1 MFIDLFWK
9 GIIIGI
15 SASIPMGPV
24 GVLCVNKT
32 LNKGRISGF
41 VTGSGAALAD
51 ALYAIIAGFG
61 ISFIIDF
68 VVDYQNLVKVLGGM
82 LVFYFGYK
90 LFTTN
95 PAKQLRKQM
104 KTKGRGL
111 WGDFLTSFALT
122 ISNPVG
128 LFVFGI
134 VFAGFG
140 LLAGDASLG
149 AVLVLI
155 FGVISGA
162 ILWWFTLSTLVSIFR
177 NKFRLRRLLYV
188 NKVSGVIV
196 MVFGLFIFVTIFLP
210 RINDNDLPK
219 EYRKNQPTIIKPAEK
234 LESEDTV

>member
-41 VTGSGAALAD
+41 VTGTGVALAD
-51 ALYAIIAGFG
+51 AFYAVIAGFG
-61 ISFIIDF
+61 VSFIIDF
-68 VVDYQNLVKVLGGM
+68 VVEYQSFVKVLGGI

-104 KTKGRGL
+104 RTKGRGL

-140 LLAGDASLG
+140 LLAGNASLIS
-149 AVLVLI
+149 VFVLI

-162 ILWWFTLSTLVSIFR
+162 IIWWFTLSTLVSVFR
-177 NKFRLRRLLYV
+177 KKFKLRRLLYV
-188 NKVSGVIV
+188 NKISGVVV

-210 RINDNDLPK
+210 RIKNQDLPK
-219 EYRKNQPTIIKPAEK
+219 EYRKNEKVIIKPADNPEIDDS
-234 LESEDTV
+234 L